1 MAAQATPPAGPRS
14 DRIPPYSEE
23 AERGVLGAALLDAA
37 RVVDLAVESGVS
49 PESFYIRAHQELYE
63 LLLKM
68 TQEGRPVDL
77 LTVGERLRVLG
88 RFEDL
93 GGHAFLEGM
102 VDSTPTAAH
111 AEYYLNIVRQK
122 QILRNIIARAIEAQE
137 SCFGAEEDADII
149 LGKTEQA
156 FFDITELQRT
166 AIRPWPD
173 LIKTAMEEIETIFQ
187 EKKGITGV
195 PTGYHDLDDVLQGL
209 QAGDMIVLAA
219 RPSMGKTSLAL
230 NIAENVALGVDQPNN
245 EPKPVAVFSLEMS
258 KEQLVRRMICCRGQV
273 PSHKLTGGYLSKDL
287 HGRLMQAA
295 SELRKAPIYLDDTA
309 GLEVLELRSRARR
322 MKRKHNISLIVVDYL
337 QMLHYPQFGK
347 EGRQL
352 ETAAISGAL
361 KAMAKELKV
370 PVLVLSQLSRAPE
383 QRSDSA
389 KPRLSDLR
397 DSGAIEQDADVVLLL
412 RRPARY
418 EEDPQH
424 EDRRLAY
431 LEVAKH
437 RNGRTGMVEL
447 NFEEELT
454 RFENRAR
461 GVDRDTGFG
470 GGGEGGGS

>member
-1 MAAQATPPAGPRS
+1 MAAQPTPPASPRS

-23 AERGVLGAALLDAA
+23 AERGVLGAVLLDPGAL
-37 RVVDLAVESGVS
+37 DKAVERGVLADA
-49 PESFYIRAHQELYE
+49 FYLRIHQELFE
-63 LLLKM
+63 VLLAM
-68 TQEGRPVDL
+68 VQEGRPVDL
-77 LTVGERLRVLG
+77 LTVGERLRSLG
-88 RFEDL
+88 RFEGL
-93 GGHAFLEGM
+93 GGQAFLEGL

-111 AEYYLNIVRQK
+111 AEYYIDIIRQK
-122 QILRNIIARAIEAQE
+122 FILRSIIARSAEAQE
-137 SCFGAEEDADII
+137 ACFGADEDADVI

-166 AIRPWPD
+166 AITPWSD
-173 LIKTAMEEIETIFQ
+173 LINVAMEEIEIIFQ

-195 PTGYHDLDDVLQGL
+195 PTGYRDLDDILQGL
-209 QAGDMIVLAA
+209 QKGDMVVLAA

-230 NIAENVALGVDQPNN
+230 NIAENVALGKDQPDQK
-245 EPKPVAVFSLEMS
+245 PQPVAVFSLEMS
-258 KEQLVRRMICCRGQV
+258 KEQLVRRMICSNAEV

-287 HGRLMQAA
+287 HGRLTQAA
-295 SELRKAPIYLDDTA
+295 SQLRKAPILLDDTA

-322 MKRKHNISLIVVDYL
+322 MKRKHDIAMIVVDYL
-337 QMLHYPQFGK
+337 QMLHYPQFAR

-352 ETAAISGAL
+352 ETAATSGAL
-361 KAMAKELKV
+361 KGMAKELKV

-412 RRPARY
+412 RRPSRY

-454 RFENRAR
+454 RFENRTR
-461 GVDRDTGFG
+461 GVDRDAGFAPA
-470 GGGEGGGS
+470 GEGGAT